1 MPSLCSGSPLG
12 GEKEQK
18 WLIAIGFMPKS
29 KWLRHFMSYFKTC
42 ALKQALFFCHQIAAQ
57 FQMLRSHQ
65 NRSKLHFAAPSAFAH
80 SVRFWAWKKG
90 LLAPFLFLLR
100 RVRDS
105 NPRTCY
111 SQQFSRLPHSTA
123 LPTLRGK
130 CRKGNPILQ
139 KYLYLI
145 GVKNWANLLTTM
157 YLYKNGLGERII
169 GIKCVFLE
177 V

>member
-1 MPSLCSGSPLG
+1 
-12 GEKEQK
+12 
-18 WLIAIGFMPKS
+18 MPKT
-29 KWLRHFMSYFKTC
+29 KWLRHF
-42 ALKQALFFCHQIAAQ
+42 
-57 FQMLRSHQ
+57 QMYRSQQ
-65 NRSKLHFAAPSAFAH
+65 NRSKLHFSAPTTFFH
-80 SVRFWAWKKG
+80 SVQFWALKKG
-90 LLAPFLFLLR
+90 LLAPFLFILR

-130 CRKGNPILQ
+130 CRKGNRILQ
-139 KYLYLI
+139 KYLQFIWLN
-145 GVKNWANLLTTM
+145 NWSNLLTTM

-177 V
+177 I